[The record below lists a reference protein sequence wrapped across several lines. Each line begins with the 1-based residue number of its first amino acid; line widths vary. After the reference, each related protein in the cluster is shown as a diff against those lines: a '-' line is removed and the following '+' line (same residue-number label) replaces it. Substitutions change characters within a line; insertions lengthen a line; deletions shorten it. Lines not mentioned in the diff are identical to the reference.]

1 MHMQSTMK
9 LVVAVSGLSL
19 ALSTGA
25 GIASAQPDTSA
36 IINSTCNYS
45 QVMAALNAEDPNMAG
60 QVSSNPALVAGL
72 QNLIAS
78 GPEGRRQTVAQ
89 WQGVPALQPYIPLIS
104 RVANTCN
111 NY

>member
-1 MHMQSTMK
+1 MVSTMK
-9 LVVAVSGLSL
+9 MVMAVGGLSL
-19 ALSTGA
+19 ALTTGA
-25 GIASAQPDTSA
+25 GIASAEPDVSP

-60 QVSSNPALVAGL
+60 QVSANPALVAGL

-89 WQGVPALQPYIPLIS
+89 WQNVPAIQPYIPLIAQ
-104 RVANTCN
+104 VANTCN

>member
-1 MHMQSTMK
+1 MQSTMK
-9 LVVAVSGLSL
+9 LVVAVGGLSL

-25 GIASAQPDTSA
+25 GIASAEPDMSP

-45 QVMAALNAEDPNMAG
+45 QVMAALNAEDPATAA
-60 QVSSNPALVAGL
+60 QVSANPALVAGL

-78 GPEGRRQTVAQ
+78 PPEERRQMVAQ
-89 WQGVPALQPYIPLIS
+89 WQSVPAIQPYVPLIS
-104 RVANTCN
+104 RVVGTCN

>member
-1 MHMQSTMK
+1 MK
-9 LVVAVSGLSL
+9 TLSLTKLAVAVGGLSV
-19 ALSTGA
+19 ALTTGA
-25 GIASAQPDTSA
+25 GIASAQPDASA
-36 IINSTCNYS
+36 IINSTCTYP
-45 QVMAALNAEDPNMAG
+45 QVMAALNAEDPQMAG

-89 WQGVPALQPYIPLIS
+89 WQDLPALQPYVPLIS